1 MPPAS
6 KRRALLPLPLHALHT
21 HKPGTPGASR
31 LSACLPILQAM
42 WLYILPVDALEVV
55 RTSALKVAK
64 AAQAVAKFF
73 LQVRDRPDGCMH
85 VCV

>member
-1 MPPAS
+1 
-6 KRRALLPLPLHALHT
+6 
-21 HKPGTPGASR
+21 
-31 LSACLPILQAM
+31 M

-73 LQVRDRPDGCMH
+73 LQVRALANVCMH
-85 VCV
+85 VLVCFSCMPAALDGCCHDSCDCP